1 MRTWTR
7 RRKFVFVLAL
17 SCIFFVV
24 LAGAHNS
31 TPRVVESPPV
41 NPSNQE
47 QFAKVIALISS
58 GLEEKN
64 IPSVSIA
71 VAHKGRV
78 IWEQSFGWS
87 DREKQIKATADTIY
101 SLASITKPMIATGL
115 MVLVQE
121 GKVDLDAP
129 IEKYIDPGQ
138 LTVYEGQAKEV
149 TLRRLLHHTGGL
161 PQHFNYFYTD
171 ELNQPPPL
179 SETIRRFGII
189 VQPPGKTFCYANLGY
204 AMIGDIIARVSGRPL
219 DEFMQQE
226 VFQPLGMTK
235 TLFDPNLADLLEDTA
250 VSYGSNG
257 ESIPL
262 KRSDTPGAAHAYAS
276 TRDLIRFG
284 MLHLKDH
291 LEDQKAILSDSII
304 DQMQSEKDGTVH
316 PGAGTE
322 SYGLGWFFNET
333 TQGVPMVW
341 HEGGWTG
348 ASAMLKFMPSEDIA
362 VAVLMNVFDSELIT
376 QIADE
381 AIYALAPPQK
391 DTELAKGVAAPQ
403 FKLPTGKY
411 SGEIRIFNKSAS
423 LILDQTD
430 DGELHAFIGG
440 PKSQPQS
447 VFILPAFVPRAPDQF
462 LGSFSGPISD
472 SSAERLP
479 HQIFLDLRF
488 SNNELK
494 GTASAMTLGGL
505 PFGPPEDQRMHFH
518 IPYRVSLKRMN

>member
-1 MRTWTR
+1 MRTWS
-7 RRKFVFVLAL
+7 RKRKLIFVLAL
-17 SCIFFVV
+17 SSIFFVI
-24 LAGAHNS
+24 LASAHNA
-31 TPRVVESPPV
+31 TPQVVASPPKA
-41 NPSNQE
+41 PSNQE
-47 QFAKVIALISS
+47 QFGKVIALISS

-71 VAHKGRV
+71 VAHKGQV

-101 SLASITKPMIATGL
+101 SLASVTKPMIATGL
-115 MVLVQE
+115 MVLVQQ

-129 IEKYIDPGQ
+129 IERYIDPGQ
-138 LTVYEGQAKEV
+138 LTVYEGQAKGV
-149 TLRRLLHHTGGL
+149 TLRRLLHHTAGL
-161 PQHFNYFYTD
+161 PQHFNYFYID
-171 ELNQPPPL
+171 EPNQPPPL
-179 SETIRRFGII
+179 SQTIRRFGII
-189 VQPPGKTFCYANLGY
+189 VQPPGETFCYANLGY
-204 AMIGDIIARVSGRPL
+204 ALIGDIIARVSGRPL
-219 DEFMQQE
+219 DEFMREE

-235 TLFDPNLADLLEDTA
+235 TLFDPDPADLLEDIAIT
-250 VSYGSNG
+250 YGNKG
-257 ESIPL
+257 DSIPL
-262 KRSDTPGAAHAYAS
+262 KRSDTPGASHAYAS

-284 MLHLKDH
+284 MFHLKDH
-291 LEDQKAILSDSII
+291 LDDQKVILSDSII

-322 SYGLGWFFNET
+322 SYGLGWFFHET

-362 VAVLMNVFDSELIT
+362 VAVLMNTFDPGLIK

-381 AIYALAPPQK
+381 AIYALALPQK
-391 DTELAKGVAAPQ
+391 AKVLAKGAAAPQ

-411 SGEIRIFNKSAS
+411 SGEIRIYNKSVS
-423 LILDQTD
+423 LMLDQTN
-430 DGELHAFIGG
+430 DGELHAFLGN
-440 PKSQPQS
+440 PTSQPQS
-447 VFILPAFVPRAPDQF
+447 VFVLPAFVPRAPDQF
-462 LGSFSGPISD
+462 LGSFSGPIGD
-472 SSAERLP
+472 PSAARLP